1 MGYYE
6 TEEDTNGQGSQ
17 KLYNREVLKL
27 LLRYV
32 LSYKRYLSSALL
44 LVILITS
51 SSVAVPWVLKII
63 IDRHIFKQGRVM
75 DLTLYSGTFRK
86 PLHLGGDRYFL
97 FQSQLKQFS
106 QKQKQNLISGGA
118 LSSTVYLLI
127 ESPSYDLEIKEKL
140 DSFDEPGEVLRFGE
154 VGNPLYLISTDV
166 IGRFTV
172 NEVFTLRMLDLRNIA
187 RYTILIALI
196 LLGQFAASYIQIILL
211 MRLSQY
217 AMCDLR
223 QDLMDHLLHLDVS
236 YYDRNPIGKLV
247 NRITNDIETL
257 NELFSSVLITLFQ
270 DILMMF
276 GIAAVMFFTDLYL
289 AGVVASTFPLILLF
303 TIMFRIKV
311 RNAYRVI
318 RTKITQL
325 NSFLNETITGIRII
339 QIFVREIRNMRMFS
353 TRNDAVYNAQRRQMY
368 VYAIFRPLISFLR
381 WISIAAVIYFG
392 ARGIGLDRVS
402 YGVLVMFIAYV
413 ERFFA
418 PVQDLSEK
426 FDIMQSATAAG
437 EKIVSLFRLTSE
449 VQKKESIP
457 AERHRRFDGRIE
469 FEDVWFA
476 YEPGQW
482 ILKGVSFTVEPKRT
496 LAIVG
501 ETGAGKSTIINLLS
515 GFYTPQRGRI
525 MIDDIDVKELP
536 GETVR
541 SNVAAVMQDVFLF
554 SRTVR
559 ENIILGGE
567 YDASRFKEIT
577 RATHTDSFI
586 KSLRKGEQE
595 MVMERGSTF
604 SQGQRQLLSFARA
617 LYFNPSVLVLDEAT
631 SSIDTETERLIQDAI
646 RHLVV
651 GRTSI
656 VIAHRL
662 STVKR
667 AGSIIVIDRGRV
679 VEKGTHVELLR
690 KGGIYHH
697 LYMLQFTTL

>member
-1 MGYYE
+1 VEYYE
-6 TEEDTNGQGSQ
+6 TDDDTNGQGSQ
-17 KLYNREVLKL
+17 KLYSREVLKL
-27 LLRYV
+27 LSRYV
-32 LSYKRYLSSALL
+32 LSYKRHLLSALL
-44 LVILITS
+44 LVLLITG
-51 SSVAVPWVLKII
+51 SSVAVPWILKVI

-75 DLTLYSGTFRK
+75 DLSLYSGTFRK
-86 PLHLGGDRYFL
+86 PLHLEGNRYFL

-106 QKQKQNLISGGA
+106 QKQKQKLVSGGA
-118 LSSTVYLLI
+118 LSPTVYLLI
-127 ESPSYDLEIKEKL
+127 ESPSFDPEIKAKL
-140 DSFDEPGEVLRFGE
+140 DSFNGHEEVLRFTEGE
-154 VGNPLYLISTDV
+154 NPLYLVSTAV
-166 IGRFTV
+166 IGKFTV
-172 NEVFTLRMLDLRNIA
+172 NEVFALRMLDLKNIA

-211 MRLSQY
+211 MRLSQN
-217 AMCDLR
+217 AMRDLR
-223 QDLMDHLLHLDVS
+223 KDLMDHLLRLDVS

-289 AGVVASTFPLILLF
+289 AGVVASTFPFIILF

-339 QIFVREIRNMRMFS
+339 QIFVREIRNMMKFK
-353 TRNDAVYNAQRRQMY
+353 TRNDAVYYAQRRQMY
-368 VYAIFRPLISFLR
+368 VYAVFRPLISFLR

-402 YGVLVMFIAYV
+402 YGLLVMFIAYV

-437 EKIVSLFRLTSE
+437 EKIVSLFRLKRG
-449 VQKKESIP
+449 VQQKEDFP
-457 AERHRRFDGRIE
+457 ERLRRFEGRIV

-515 GFYTPQRGRI
+515 RFYTPQRGRI
-525 MIDDIDVKELP
+525 MIDGIDIKELP
-536 GETVR
+536 NETVR

-559 ENIILGGE
+559 ENIVLGGE

-577 RATHTDSFI
+577 RATHTDGFI
-586 KSLRKGEQE
+586 DSLRRGEQE

-617 LYFNPSVLVLDEAT
+617 LYFDPSVLVLDEAT

-656 VIAHRL
+656 IIAHRL

-667 AGSIIVIDRGRV
+667 ADSIIVIERGRV
-679 VEKGTHVELLR
+679 VEKGTHGELLE

-697 LYMLQFTTL
+697 LYMLQFSTL